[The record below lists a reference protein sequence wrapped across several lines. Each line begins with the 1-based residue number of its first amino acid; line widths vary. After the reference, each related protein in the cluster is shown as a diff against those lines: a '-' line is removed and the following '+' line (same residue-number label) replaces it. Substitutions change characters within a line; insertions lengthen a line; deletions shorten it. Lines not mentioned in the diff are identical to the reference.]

1 MAQYLRQKLADLD
14 PPFPVHIIPY
24 DVDPNESQADSEETS
39 SIPEEMDLD
48 VPEVELLCNGEVNE
62 IDMSNLF
69 LHSESCFTLG
79 RPLLDESVCCS

>member
-14 PPFPVHIIPY
+14 PPLPVHIPY

-48 VPEVELLCNGEVNE
+48 VREVELLCNGEVNE
-62 IDMSNLF
+62 IGTSNALF
-69 LHSESCFTLG
+69 LHSCLH
-79 RPLLDESVCCS
+79 